1 MISVYDLEGNKVKE
15 IESNL
20 TGIKDNSHVVYMQVV
35 RELAGMRS
43 GSACTKTRGEVR
55 GGGKKPYAQKHTGR
69 ARHGSIRS
77 PIWRKGG
84 ITFGPK
90 PRKYSFSLPKKVI
103 KLSRNIA
110 LKNLIDQ
117 DRFIV
122 VENLSNIEPKAK
134 FASNFVKKL
143 PGENCKSLIVID
155 DYFENV
161 MRAFANLPNFKI
173 VDVNNLKVADI
184 LWSQRV
190 ILTPEALECLE
201 TWR

>member
-1 MISVYDLEGNKVKE
+1 MISVYDLEGNKLRE
-15 IESNL
+15 IDSYLND
-20 TGIKDNSHVVYMQVV
+20 TKDNSHVVYMQVI
-35 RELAGMRS
+35 RELSGMRS
-43 GSACTKTRGEVR
+43 GSACTKTRGEVS

-90 PRKYSFSLPKKVI
+90 PRKYNFDLPKKVI

-110 LKNLIDQ
+110 IKNLIDQ

-122 VENLSNIEPKAK
+122 VENFSTIEPK
-134 FASNFVKKL
+134 VKNAFSFSTKL

-161 MRAFANLPNFKI
+161 IRAFTNLPNFRI

-184 LWSQRV
+184 LWSERV
-190 ILTPEALECLE
+190 IMTPEALECLQ

>member
-1 MISVYDLEGNKVKE
+1 
-15 IESNL
+15 
-20 TGIKDNSHVVYMQVV
+20 DNSHVVYMQVV

-110 LKNLIDQ
+110 LKNLIAQ

-122 VENLSNIEPKAK
+122 VENLSNIEPKTK
-134 FASNFVKKL
+134 FATNFVKKL
-143 PGENCKSLIVID
+143 PGENCKSLVVVD

-161 MRAFANLPNFKI
+161 LRAFANLPNFRI

>member
-1 MISVYDLEGNKVKE
+1 MISVYDLEGNKVRE
-15 IESNL
+15 IESDL
-20 TGIKDNSHVVYMQVV
+20 IDVKDNSHVVYMQVV

-110 LKNLIDQ
+110 LKNLIAQ

-122 VENLSNIEPKAK
+122 VENLSNIEPKTK
-134 FASNFVKKL
+134 FATNFVKKL
-143 PGENCKSLIVID
+143 PGENCKSLVVVD

-161 MRAFANLPNFKI
+161 LRAFANLPNFRI